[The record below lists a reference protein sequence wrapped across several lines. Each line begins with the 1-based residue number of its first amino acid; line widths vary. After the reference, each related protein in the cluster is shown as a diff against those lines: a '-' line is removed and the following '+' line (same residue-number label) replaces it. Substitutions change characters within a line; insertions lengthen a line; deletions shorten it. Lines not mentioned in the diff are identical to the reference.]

1 MFCGVYSL
9 VFYVLLRVLDDLVD
23 GCLRLEVLYDLMA
36 IFARYVRCT
45 MVTLVKRAGTCS
57 LVLAVV
63 TDFSYQVENA
73 SRILS
78 ETKPGCY

>member
-1 MFCGVYSL
+1 MVGLCSVVCILL

-57 LVLAVV
+57 LVLASS
-63 TDFSYQVENA
+63 D
-73 SRILS
+73 
-78 ETKPGCY
+78 

>member
-1 MFCGVYSL
+1 MFCGWCVFCGVYSL

-57 LVLAVV
+57 LVLASS
-63 TDFSYQVENA
+63 D
-73 SRILS
+73 
-78 ETKPGCY
+78 